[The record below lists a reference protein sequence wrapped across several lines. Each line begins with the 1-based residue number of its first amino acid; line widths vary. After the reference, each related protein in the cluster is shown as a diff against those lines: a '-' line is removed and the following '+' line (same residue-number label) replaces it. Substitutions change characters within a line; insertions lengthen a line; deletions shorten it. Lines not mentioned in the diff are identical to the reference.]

1 MGNKDRRRLKRVN
14 NTTGWEK
21 KGSAEIRI
29 PAINPV
35 LFIPPHIQRLF
46 PLPDSPS
53 PSPASPPL
61 THVPP
66 GCLYS
71 HHPALS
77 PGEKFNLCIFIVVA
91 HTNPAPHE
99 SFISLSPS
107 LSLSLSP
114 SLSLSLS
121 LSLLASRHICI
132 RGWIQLPR

>member
-1 MGNKDRRRLKRVN
+1 MKPMGNKDRRRLKGVN
-14 NTTGWEK
+14 NAGGWEK
-21 KGSAEIRI
+21 ERNSGMRT
-29 PAINPV
+29 PAIKP
-35 LFIPPHIQRLF
+35 FFFPPHIQGLSS
-46 PLPDSPS
+46 LPDSPS

-61 THVPP
+61 THAPP

-71 HHPALS
+71 HHPTLS

-99 SFISLSPS
+99 SFISLSLF
-107 LSLSLSP
+107 LSCP
-114 SLSLSLS
+114 